1 MENFLS
7 SPKVSSKAA
16 VRGDPRRLSQ
26 PSSSNSARCEK
37 PQPFT
42 CSSTGGRHRLKEHQ
56 CINASCCSIS
66 SRERYDGYF
75 TTPWNSSSKHHTF
88 IFNCF
93 SLQVSVLQY
102 CIFHNSP
109 VCYVYFCTEPVTQF
123 NTWMGSDSSHPSLPK
138 VCSPRLEEEHIYL
151 EDVQADEDKL
161 NSSVLSSES
170 TFLPFTSDLDPQTTH
185 SESEDETETFEPD
198 SLAPKWTAQP
208 KTHNTKKTY
217 HSSRPDKQ
225 ERELEEEVISG
236 AAGAAASVEVRVST
250 PQNDLETTSDFGKAE
265 MGEAPKQ
272 GEVSES
278 KPSFMEA
285 NTAAVKIQSWWRGQH
300 TRCCHPMAR
309 EVRSEIRLRRMQ
321 DHILCLTEKFNR

>member
-1 MENFLS
+1 
-7 SPKVSSKAA
+7 
-16 VRGDPRRLSQ
+16 
-26 PSSSNSARCEK
+26 
-37 PQPFT
+37 
-42 CSSTGGRHRLKEHQ
+42 
-56 CINASCCSIS
+56 
-66 SRERYDGYF
+66 
-75 TTPWNSSSKHHTF
+75 
-88 IFNCF
+88 
-93 SLQVSVLQY
+93 
-102 CIFHNSP
+102 
-109 VCYVYFCTEPVTQF
+109 
-123 NTWMGSDSSHPSLPK
+123 MGSDSSHPSLPK

-236 AAGAAASVEVRVST
+236 AARAASSVEVRVST
-250 PQNDLETTSDFGKAE
+250 PQNDLETTSDFGKQE